1 MALGFSSAGG
11 DRLAVLASC
20 GAAGAV
26 AQHRRHDLWL
36 FFANSFGAIAT
47 AYGLDGQLAQ
57 YHYDPLYAQIQ
68 GDVLHNHN
76 LGYALAIGMIL
87 ITALS
92 NGGYIWL
99 SARSERMRR

>member
-1 MALGFSSAGG
+1 M
-11 DRLAVLASC
+11 
-20 GAAGAV
+20 
-26 AQHRRHDLWL
+26 
-36 FFANSFGAIAT
+36 
-47 AYGLDGQLAQ
+47 
-57 YHYDPLYAQIQ
+57 
-68 GDVLHNHN
+68 LHNHN